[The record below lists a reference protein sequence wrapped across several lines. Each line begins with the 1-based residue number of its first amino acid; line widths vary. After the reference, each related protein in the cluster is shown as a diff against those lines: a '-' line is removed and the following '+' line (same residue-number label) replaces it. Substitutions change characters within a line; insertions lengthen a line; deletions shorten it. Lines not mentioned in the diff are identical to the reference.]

1 MVLWLSSR
9 RRSPASPI
17 RLAVDAQRETR
28 VPEPTEPHLDA
39 LPAARQ
45 GRVRRP
51 GETTI
56 PDSVQRATEA
66 LLAEVAPEK
75 LTVSRILERAGV
87 SRTSFYY
94 YFPSKDA
101 LLASLLER
109 IADELPLP
117 PRCGA
122 GAAHSTAIGATLEIA
137 FGVWERHAA
146 ILRAAQEAPREGSQ
160 LGALWHELVEERW
173 VRPLAERLRREQGA
187 ERQPPASDLLALA
200 RALCWMSERALFDHV
215 AVVPPPEDPGRRAAI
230 DALALIW
237 RRSLEQR

>member
-1 MVLWLSSR
+1 
-9 RRSPASPI
+9 
-17 RLAVDAQRETR
+17 
-28 VPEPTEPHLDA
+28 VPEPTQPYLDA
-39 LPAARQ
+39 VPTARQ

-56 PDSVQRATEA
+56 PDSVHRATEA
-66 LLAEVAPEK
+66 LLAEAGPEK
-75 LTVSRILERAGV
+75 LTVSRILVRAGI

-117 PRCGA
+117 PGNCGDQA
-122 GAAHSTAIGATLEIA
+122 EAARSAAIGATLETA

-146 ILRAAQEAPREGSQ
+146 LLRAVQDAPRGDSG

-173 VRPLAERLRREQGA
+173 VRPLAERLRGEQEA
-187 ERQPPASDLLALA
+187 QRLPPGSDLLALA

-215 AVVPPPEDPGRRAAI
+215 TVVPARDGAERSAAI
-230 DALALIW
+230 DALTLIW